1 MITGAEH
8 LILLLI
14 GSDDPHALEDILGLL
29 DVLVMGNVGTE
40 QVPI

>member
-1 MITGAEH
+1 MITGAED

-14 GSDDPHALEDILGLL
+14 GSDDPRTLEDMLGIL

-40 QVPI
+40 QIPV